1 MMFLCTLHRVIT
13 EWTRTKLGKIF
24 YKNKLSLQLFSQIE
38 YIFFAKRSRLL
49 KRTIG
54 AFKKNDSTFHK
65 KR

>member
-1 MMFLCTLHRVIT
+1 M
-13 EWTRTKLGKIF
+13 
-24 YKNKLSLQLFSQIE
+24 QLFSQIE

-54 AFKKNDSTFHK
+54 GFKKDDSTFHK